1 MLRRDLLA
9 AAAAAA
15 AGALSLPPL
24 AARAQA
30 YGPAQPAPP
39 SYPPVDERSVW
50 LMGDAAPPN
59 PAETARRLAKLTE
72 GRDQVRDAYL
82 SQGAVAQLEARFAA
96 LLGKEDCA
104 FLPTGTL
111 ANHLAIR
118 VLCDDHRRAVVQA
131 DSHVY
136 QDESDAVQVL
146 SGIHLD
152 AVAPGV
158 LPTPEM
164 IATAVEA
171 ADSGPYPRKTGVVS
185 IESPVRRLQGRMP
198 SLATVQAISAWSRGR
213 GVRLHLDGAR
223 LLLAP
228 PELDLKAYAACFDTV
243 YVSIYKYLDAPFG
256 AVLAGAKADIDKVRA
271 LRHLFGGQIYQGWA
285 PALLA
290 LASLETFPDRIARSH
305 RAARELFA
313 RLEADGRIKVRAAP
327 DASNIF
333 ELEIPADLAAAALA
347 RSQPEGVRIG
357 MARDGVM
364 PFFVNETILR
374 RPVDDYVRIFLG

>member
-1 MLRRDLLA
+1 MNRRDLLVG
-9 AAAAAA
+9 A
-15 AGALSLPPL
+15 AGLLSAP
-24 AARAQA
+24 AVATAQS
-30 YGPAQPAPP
+30 YGAPAPQPSPP
-39 SYPPVDERSVW
+39 SYPPVDARSVW
-50 LMGDAAPPN
+50 LMGDTAPSN
-59 PAETARRLAKLTE
+59 PADTARRLVELTA
-72 GRDQVRDAYL
+72 GRDQLRDSYL
-82 SQGAVAQLEARFAA
+82 ARGAVAELETRFAA

-111 ANHLAIR
+111 ANQLAIR
-118 VLCDDHRRAVVQA
+118 VLCDDHHRAVVQA

-164 IATAVEA
+164 IAAAVEA

-185 IESPVRRLQGRMP
+185 VESPVRRLQGRMP
-198 SLATVQAISAWSRGR
+198 SLAAVQAIAAWCRGR

-243 YVSIYKYLDAPFG
+243 YVSTYKYLDAPFG
-256 AVLAGAKADIDKVRA
+256 AVLAGAKADVDKVRE
-271 LRHLFGGQIYQGWA
+271 LRHIFGGLIHQGWA

-290 LASLETFPDRIARSH
+290 SASLETFPDRMARSH
-305 RAARELFA
+305 LAARDLFA
-313 RLEADGRIKVRAAP
+313 RLEASGRIKVRPAP

-333 ELEIPADLAAAALA
+333 ELELSPELAAAAFA

-364 PFFVNETILR
+364 PFYVNETILR
-374 RPVDDYVRIFLG
+374 RPVEDYVRIFLG